1 MALLTHSSVGKI
13 QHKYPKKD
21 TYVLHINLPQH
32 FVYNN
37 IRVARAAKRTLYLAL
52 AKFFGFSN
60 LSNPLAR

>member
-1 MALLTHSSVGKI
+1 MGKI

-60 LSNPLAR
+60 LSNPLARIFLAAFQ